1 MKKKSFTPAFTAL
14 ILLLLTLSSPA
25 HSAYGP
31 QAHLTETI
39 IASYDTT
46 GLDGASGTPATL
58 ARTGY
63 IEVSVPNTDDVLQ
76 YLRINLSSNTE
87 TNTNIRKWDG
97 NLTAY
102 RDYALSNPTLQ
113 DRTRMYINTTQGNQQ
128 LTYTPAYNWA
138 PPINLSMTV
147 INTQAGNDL
156 YSINHTET
164 PVNTMFFNFTIRN
177 DAQSGN
183 KNYVGTNVTVTIRFN
198 ENSAIESSASIDHT
212 TLQASAGTATPSNSG
227 ANTDNDTILWQGPL
241 NAAQELYVTFNATIT
256 GTTNYIGHTNN
267 LNGETSE
274 VGTRAEYTNNT
285 HVISEI
291 TFTHLFARGPVRE
304 GVDLMKGTP
313 WRVKTFIRNMA
324 NASVATGE
332 HNLTYNITSWR
343 VYNVTGA
350 TGEISSLKGSNDNLN
365 YILGIDQQYTIPNF
379 ILTTD
384 TKPYIAPYFDW
395 HVLWNDTDPY
405 IYSGTVNITM
415 QLPTLYEIDLIPT
428 KETPDEFTPEIVGST
443 LLRYNVTAMHNG
455 AANSEVESGKIR
467 IYSVIPYT
475 DTTNSGYANMTINET
490 TYKVYYIN
498 TSGTYE
504 LDTTDPDL
512 SLTITQSTQTSNG
525 SIVLNISDLSKV
537 DISGGSELGLNL
549 TPTDR
554 IILYYELDAYENSTG
569 SGVSGIN
576 NGEWYHFDGN
586 QTLWTQSG
594 TYITVQNSDLR
605 LASQNSLSAWKQLI
619 SYDPANPELVNV
631 TISLTVIGSIDNIKF
646 ADYVPTGI
654 TNTTSVTLTFD
665 GSPWSENIHY
675 NRTNL
680 GTTITSDGLNVTV
693 WEYTNITP
701 GSDGWNFTNNNLLL
715 TYIMNLSSA
724 GVYVLPVQIAAFDPG
739 VNQGISLTRY
749 GAIRIIVPEKQLP
762 LVINE
767 DEELTLAKT
776 IFIGKPAVFRK
787 SVTIYNPNSRPT
799 KSRFRTEIFKDAIS
813 TYVTY
818 YNLYG
823 ESLKESPLMD
833 IVDNRM
839 YAYWETTVNP
849 HESRTYEIRVLT
861 PPVIEV
867 DRDVNVLEKLENKH
881 VKLEAEI
888 VLKNFA
894 EEKYPNVRMLVP
906 IQSKNIYSVK
916 DSLGNALDYT
926 ANSGATTIHL
936 PPFDKNSV
944 QAIKITYKESY
955 PTIIITPDRTRY
967 DSGQVSGLEILVIN
981 GGEKIEDPYFEAE
994 IYTEQLDLVYA
1005 DILKLGNSLE
1015 PLEKTTLFTKWKI
1028 PLNAPTGKYI
1038 ANVRFREDFAT
1049 ISETSINFY
1058 VLGNRSRDTNNL
1070 AVIILI
1076 LAGAAII
1083 CILYKRHTKK

>member
-1 MKKKSFTPAFTAL
+1 MKKTSFMLVFTAL
-14 ILLLLTLSSPA
+14 TLLILIISSPA

-39 IASYDTT
+39 IGSYDTT
-46 GLDGASGTPATL
+46 GLDGASGTPVTM

-76 YLRINLSSNTE
+76 YIRLNLSSNTE
-87 TNTNIRKWDG
+87 SHTNIREW
-97 NLTAY
+97 NSSLLAY

-113 DRTRMYINTTQGNQQ
+113 DRTRMYINTTIGNQQ
-128 LTYTPAYNWA
+128 LAYTPAYNWA

-183 KNYVGTNVTVTIRFN
+183 KNYAGTNVTVTIRFN
-198 ENSAIESSASIDHT
+198 ATSHIQSSASIDHT
-212 TLQASAGTATPSNSG
+212 TLESSAGTTTLSDSG
-227 ANTDNDTILWQGPL
+227 NGADNDTILWQGSL
-241 NAAQELYVTFNATIT
+241 NAAQELYITFNATIQ
-256 GTTNYIGHTNN
+256 GSINYQGKTNN
-267 LNGETSE
+267 LNGETSD

-304 GVDLMKGTP
+304 GVDLTKGNP

-324 NASVATGE
+324 NESVATGE

-343 VYNVTGA
+343 VYNVTAA
-350 TGEISSLKGSNDNLN
+350 TGEISGLKGSNDNLN
-365 YILGIDQQYTIPNF
+365 HILGINQQYTIPNF

-384 TKPYIAPYFDW
+384 AKPYIAPYFDW
-395 HVLWNDTDPY
+395 HVLWNETDPS

-415 QLPTLYEIDLIPT
+415 QLPTLYEIDLVAT
-428 KETPDEFTPEIVGST
+428 KETSDEFTPQIVGST

-455 AANSEVESGKIR
+455 AASSEVESGKIR
-467 IYSVIPYT
+467 IYSIIPNN
-475 DTTNSGYANMTINET
+475 DTTNSGYANLTINET

-498 TSGTYE
+498 TTGTYE
-504 LDTTDPDL
+504 LDTSDPDL
-512 SLTITQSTQTSNG
+512 SVTITQSTPASNG
-525 SIVLNISDLSKV
+525 SIVLNTDDLSKV
-537 DISGGSELGLNL
+537 SISGGNEIGLNL

-554 IILYYELDAYENSTG
+554 IILYYELDACENSTG
-569 SGVSGIN
+569 SGVSGIDD
-576 NGEWYHFDGN
+576 GEWYHFDGN
-586 QTLWTQSG
+586 QTLWAQSG

-605 LASQNSLSAWKQLI
+605 LASLNSLSAWKQLI

-631 TISLTVIGSIDNIKF
+631 TISLTVTGEINNIKF

-654 TNTTSVTLTFD
+654 TNTTPVTLTFD
-665 GSPWSENIHY
+665 GSPWNENIHY
-675 NRTNL
+675 NRTSL
-680 GTTITSDGLNVTV
+680 GTTLTSDGLNVTV
-693 WEYTNITP
+693 WEYTNVTP
-701 GSDGWNFTNNNLLL
+701 SSAGWNFTDNTLLL
-715 TYIMNLSSA
+715 TYIMNISSA
-724 GVYVLPVQIAAFDPG
+724 GVYVLPVQIAAFDPA
-739 VNQGISLTRY
+739 VSQGISLTRY

-762 LVINE
+762 LLINE

-776 IFIGKPAVFRK
+776 IFVGKPAVFRK

-799 KSRFRTEIFKDAIS
+799 KSQFRTEIFKDAIS
-813 TYVTY
+813 THVTY
-818 YNLYG
+818 YSLYG
-823 ESLKESPLMD
+823 ESLKESPQMD
-833 IVDNRM
+833 LVDNRM
-839 YAYWETTVNP
+839 YAYWETTLNP
-849 HESRTYEIRVLT
+849 HESRTYDIRVLT

-894 EEKYPNVRMLVP
+894 EEKYPAVRIIVP
-906 IQSKNIYSVK
+906 ILSKNIYSIK
-916 DSLGNALDYT
+916 DSLGNPIGYLGD
-926 ANSGATTIHL
+926 SGATTIHL
-936 PPFDKNSV
+936 PAFDKNSV

-955 PTIIITPDRTRY
+955 PTIIITPDRSRY
-967 DSGQVSGLEILVIN
+967 DSGQVSSLEILVIN

-1005 DILKLGNSLE
+1005 DILKLGNSLD
-1015 PLEKTTLFTKWKI
+1015 PLEKTSLFTKWKI
-1028 PLNAPTGKYI
+1028 PLNAPTGRYI

-1049 ISETSINFY
+1049 ISESSINFY
-1058 VLGNRSRDTNNL
+1058 VLGNRSSDTNNIAL
-1070 AVIILI
+1070 LILI
-1076 LAGAAII
+1076 IAGAAII
-1083 CILYKRHTKK
+1083 YVLYKRHTKK